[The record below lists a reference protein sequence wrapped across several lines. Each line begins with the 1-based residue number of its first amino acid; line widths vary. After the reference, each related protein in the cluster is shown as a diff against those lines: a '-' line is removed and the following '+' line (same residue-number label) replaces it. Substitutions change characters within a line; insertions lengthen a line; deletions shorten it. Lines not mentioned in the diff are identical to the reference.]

1 MKQLSLSGIS
11 ILYVAPKKV
20 PPTVTAFLNPFHP
33 TIWISIGIAYVMVPV
48 FFLSFFLSRHL
59 YHLNI
64 FGVCHAAHCG
74 PVHPSGVGAL
84 GRLRSRWQPHRGGQ
98 ADVDDFGD
106 HGDICDHDDR
116 DTIESFKN
124 RWWDFVWFRL
134 L

>member
-84 GRLRSRWQPHRGGQ
+84 GRLRPRWQPNRGIQ
-98 ADVDDFGD
+98 ADVDDYDD
-106 HGDICDHDDR
+106 HGGICDHDDR
-116 DTIESFKN
+116 DTIRF
-124 RWWDFVWFRL
+124 F
-134 L
+134 

>member
-74 PVHPSGVGAL
+74 PVHPRGVGAL

-98 ADVDDFGD
+98 ADIYIMMKCVSVCHKNTIGD
-106 HGDICDHDDR
+106 GGS
-116 DTIESFKN
+116 TA
-124 RWWDFVWFRL
+124 L
-134 L
+134 